1 MIWLLLLT
9 GALPLV
15 LAAFAIHRRSWWTP
29 SVGAL
34 PALAAGLLVPI
45 GESLDLPW
53 LLLGTRLG
61 LDETARI
68 FLLFTATLWTIAG
81 FSASEAL
88 RGTRE
93 AGRFRVFF
101 LLAMTGNL
109 WLIIG
114 QDLVS
119 FYAGFALMGLASYGL
134 VIHNGDRAALRAG
147 KVYLALTLVGELA
160 LFLALVLIASQIGG
174 LLPEPEDLADLQG
187 TAIALLILGLGI
199 KAGLVPL
206 HVWVPLAYP
215 AAPVAAAAVLSG
227 AMSKVALLG
236 WLRFLPLGEVASP
249 EWGSFMVFLGMA
261 TLLYALPVGLL
272 QSDPRTLLA
281 YSSIGKAGLFVLV
294 LGLILIEPAL
304 APVGIAGLVLYAA
317 HHALVKGGLF
327 LGVGLRGWT
336 TRQGTLQGWILGGLI
351 LLALAMAGAPLT
363 SGALAKFA
371 IKPILEPTDWAWL
384 NPAMA
389 LVTLLTALL
398 MLRFIQAVSRQPRP
412 PGAGL
417 DWSRAG
423 GSGMARATVAWAILV
438 VLVALL
444 PFALGGPR
452 RLGDQHG
459 PDVDRTPDGH
469 ARPAGRTPAAGR
481 ASPARGDGAT
491 RRPPGP
497 AASDQD
503 QSALA
508 LTAAVARLGSRLAR
522 RQVPHRCSNRPVG
535 PAKPGSG
542 TSHAGLA
549 NRRSALA
556 RHPHGS
562 PDPRGTH
569 PLGAMS
575 SLLVVAWVFPL
586 ILAAGARHPRLWWT
600 PGVGAAPALCAALLI
615 PTDTRLELDWLL
627 IGATFGL
634 DEIGR
639 IFLLFTSILWLAA
652 GIYAAASMRGTR
664 HVGRFNTFF
673 LLAMAGNLWL
683 ITGQDLVSFY
693 VGFALMGISS
703 YGLVIHE
710 GDPAALRAGKVYL
723 VLTLAA
729 EVTLFVALVM
739 IASTTGSIQP
749 TPDDLVELDELTIGL
764 LILGLA
770 VKAGLV
776 PLHVW
781 LPLAHPA
788 APIPASAVLSGAMIK
803 VALLGWLRFLPI
815 GEIALPGWGLLF
827 VFAGLATAL
836 FAVPIGLVQSNPK
849 VLLAY
854 SSVSKMGLMVIILGL
869 MLLEPGVAPAAAMGL
884 ALYAGHHALAK
895 GGLFLGVGLRKSA
908 GAQGLVFSGLL
919 LLALSMAAVPL
930 TGGAV
935 AKYGIKPVF
944 AEIDWAW
951 LKVAIALTTMATA
964 FMMARFIWS
973 MWHLK
978 RAHPGERSV
987 LADPE
992 RIAKQETGGGRASKI
1007 MFVLNR
1013 AAQWASFATRPS
1025 VDQNQAGHPE
1035 RGSVPKVNWAA
1046 VGWVPLIG
1054 LVVLYPMVLGSPEA
1068 WVTDAGLIGLAILL
1082 ALPVILIAI
1091 RRPAAVAPLVDK
1103 IEPGDLLGLVRPVLL
1118 AGHLSL
1124 RWSVRAYRPRECPTH
1139 GQGQRTSEY
1148 AHAKA
1153 DPRSGPSLD
1162 LLAPGRRTLAR
1173 HHGGF
1178 DRVGHDG
1185 SDPDAHHTAGL
1196 GSRSC
1201 IRSTRPCSRIL
1212 RSWTSSRRWSR
1223 RGCRCPPPRSV
1234 RPRRTRSMA
1243 GSSRQRLS
1251 RCRPSPQTPRQ
1262 IRSSPSEPRPSP
1274 RLRLRVRSAIRISL
1288 MSSAMRQAIAKSSW
1302 RAASS
1307 SRGYRSASTPHH
1319 SRTSWS
1325 C

>member
-1 MIWLLLLT
+1 
-9 GALPLV
+9 
-15 LAAFAIHRRSWWTP
+15 
-29 SVGAL
+29 
-34 PALAAGLLVPI
+34 
-45 GESLDLPW
+45 
-53 LLLGTRLG
+53 
-61 LDETARI
+61 
-68 FLLFTATLWTIAG
+68 
-81 FSASEAL
+81 
-88 RGTRE
+88 
-93 AGRFRVFF
+93 
-101 LLAMTGNL
+101 
-109 WLIIG
+109 
-114 QDLVS
+114 
-119 FYAGFALMGLASYGL
+119 
-134 VIHNGDRAALRAG
+134 
-147 KVYLALTLVGELA
+147 
-160 LFLALVLIASQIGG
+160 
-174 LLPEPEDLADLQG
+174 
-187 TAIALLILGLGI
+187 
-199 KAGLVPL
+199 
-206 HVWVPLAYP
+206 
-215 AAPVAAAAVLSG
+215 
-227 AMSKVALLG
+227 
-236 WLRFLPLGEVASP
+236 
-249 EWGSFMVFLGMA
+249 
-261 TLLYALPVGLL
+261 
-272 QSDPRTLLA
+272 
-281 YSSIGKAGLFVLV
+281 
-294 LGLILIEPAL
+294 
-304 APVGIAGLVLYAA
+304 
-317 HHALVKGGLF
+317 
-327 LGVGLRGWT
+327 
-336 TRQGTLQGWILGGLI
+336 
-351 LLALAMAGAPLT
+351 
-363 SGALAKFA
+363 
-371 IKPILEPTDWAWL
+371 
-384 NPAMA
+384 
-389 LVTLLTALL
+389 
-398 MLRFIQAVSRQPRP
+398 
-412 PGAGL
+412 
-417 DWSRAG
+417 
-423 GSGMARATVAWAILV
+423 
-438 VLVALL
+438 
-444 PFALGGPR
+444 
-452 RLGDQHG
+452 
-459 PDVDRTPDGH
+459 
-469 ARPAGRTPAAGR
+469 
-481 ASPARGDGAT
+481 
-491 RRPPGP
+491 
-497 AASDQD
+497 
-503 QSALA
+503 
-508 LTAAVARLGSRLAR
+508 
-522 RQVPHRCSNRPVG
+522 
-535 PAKPGSG
+535 
-542 TSHAGLA
+542 
-549 NRRSALA
+549 
-556 RHPHGS
+556 
-562 PDPRGTH
+562 
-569 PLGAMS
+569 MS

-634 DEIGR
+634 DETGR

-652 GIYAAASMRGTR
+652 GIYAAASMRRTQ

-703 YGLVIHE
+703 YGLVIHQ
-710 GDPAALRAGKVYL
+710 GDPVALRAGKVYL

-854 SSVSKMGLMVIILGL
+854 SSVSKMGLMVIVLGL

-992 RIAKQETGGGRASKI
+992 RIAKQESGGGRASKI
-1007 MFVLNR
+1007 MFVPNR

-1035 RGSVPKVNWAA
+1035 RGSVVKVNWAA

-1054 LVVLYPMVLGSPEA
+1054 LVVLYPMVLGSPDA

-1118 AGHLSL
+1118 AGHLGV
-1124 RWSVRAYRPRECPTH
+1124 RWSVRAYGLASARLRARVGGHLSERTRRPI
-1139 GQGQRTSEY
+1139 
-1148 AHAKA
+1148 
-1153 DPRSGPSLD
+1153 LD
-1162 LLAPGRRTLAR
+1162 LDRRLTSWPLA
-1173 HHGGF
+1173 GGLWL
-1178 DRVGHDG
+1178 GI
-1185 SDPDAHHTAGL
+1185 TAGL
-1196 GSRSC
+1196 VGLAMMVPTQMLTTPPLG
-1201 IRSTRPCSRIL
+1201 IQELDQIDEILQPDPAVLDAQQTMEETRLPVPDAP
-1212 RSWTSSRRWSR
+1212 TSATPEDEVDGRVQPAATVET
-1223 RGCRCPPPRSV
+1223 PPEPSDTTPGPIEPV
-1234 RPRRTRSMA
+1234 RAPAEPEAALEGPVCDPDQPYVFRHEASDREVALAHCAIIA
-1243 GSSRQRLS
+1243 GIPQRLDAPPLS
-1251 RCRPSPQTPRQ
+1251 NELVLLIQTHLKALGFDAGPTDGLIGPRT
-1262 IRSSPSEPRPSP
+1262 
-1274 RLRLRVRSAIRISL
+1274 RSAIRDF
-1288 MSSAMRQAIAKSSW
+1288 QAD
-1302 RAASS
+1302 
-1307 SRGYRSASTPHH
+1307 RGMKPTGAITFDLLDRIREIQENPSASEA
-1319 SRTSWS
+1319 SR
-1325 C
+1325 